1 MAATHTHPGHK
12 SDKIWRSALTK
23 AVKRRVNGKG
33 SPQQLERIANAVVAE
48 AVDGNIMA
56 AKEIGDRLDG
66 KPAQALDVAMA
77 VAITTIERRIVD
89 PIVLEAIT
97 VKAIEH
103 DSEGE

>member
-1 MAATHTHPGHK
+1 MAD
-12 SDKIWRSALTK
+12 SCVR
-23 AVKRRVNGKG
+23 
-33 SPQQLERIANAVVAE
+33 E
-48 AVDGNIMA
+48 AADGNVA
-56 AKEIGDRLDG
+56 AMKEYGDRSDG
-66 KPAQALDVAMA
+66 KPAQAVDVAMA